1 MPARWPPRPVAANAR
16 WIGPGEWTETYVRV
30 KGKWV
35 YLYRAV
41 EKFGKTLDVMLS
53 RRRNKAAATK
63 SFACA
68 LETNGMPR
76 KIVIDKC
83 GANTASMIRKGR
95 FRSEVWPFRQFANFA
110 V

>member
-1 MPARWPPRPVAANAR
+1 MD
-16 WIGPGEWTETYVRV
+16 ETYVRAQ
-30 KGKWV
+30 GKWV
-35 YLYRAV
+35 YLFRAV

-53 RRRNKAAATK
+53 RCRNKAAATK

-110 V
+110 G